1 MALGLTTVGVIKWKI
16 REWLQI
22 PTYKHIW
29 SYLQKITAKRK
40 KQQSMLFWGGK
51 KNWERIPTVFMHYGT
66 FSTIDKQVATALFL
80 PTFHQLLKVVT

>member
-29 SYLQKITAKRK
+29 SYLQKITAERK

-51 KNWERIPTVFMHYGT
+51 KNWE
-66 FSTIDKQVATALFL
+66 
-80 PTFHQLLKVVT
+80 